1 MTMLTTTLII
11 LFLVSA
17 ALAGIFFYGWR
28 CVYVE
33 ACELAELWQEEQ
45 SRRIDLEVL
54 AGDQRDHI
62 CRLIARNA
70 QQWAAEEVK
79 RVH

>member
-1 MTMLTTTLII
+1 MVTTTLFI

-33 ACELAELWQEEQ
+33 ACELAEMFQEEQ

-54 AGDQRDHI
+54 AGDQRDTI
-62 CRLIARNA
+62 SRLIAGNA
-70 QQWAAEEVK
+70 QRWAAEEVK

>member
-1 MTMLTTTLII
+1 MITTTLFI

-28 CVYVE
+28 CMYVE
-33 ACELAELWQEEQ
+33 ACEFAELWQEEQ

-54 AGDQRDHI
+54 AGDQRDTI
-62 CRLIARNA
+62 CRLIGTNA
-70 QQWAAEEVK
+70 QDWASQEAG